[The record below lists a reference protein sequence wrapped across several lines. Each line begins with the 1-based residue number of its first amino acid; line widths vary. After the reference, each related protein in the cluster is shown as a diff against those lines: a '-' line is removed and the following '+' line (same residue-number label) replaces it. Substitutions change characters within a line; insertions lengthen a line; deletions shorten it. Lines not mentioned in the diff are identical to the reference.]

1 MMKTTKALTI
11 ILTLLA
17 IATSASPECA
27 WVLWTHIETKSDRNQ
42 AGDEWILTGVPH
54 AADCYASL
62 KATMKAQAA
71 DKPQSSD
78 ESMGVAG
85 NTVVRRA
92 GGVITTYTYS
102 CLPDT
107 VDPHGPKAK

>member
-1 MMKTTKALTI
+1 MKTTQALWTT
-11 ILTLLA
+11 LTLLA
-17 IATSASPECA
+17 FVSSASAECA
-27 WVLWTHIETKSDRNQ
+27 WVLWTHIETASDRNQ
-42 AGDEWILTGVPH
+42 RGDEWVLTGVPH

-78 ESMGVAG
+78 ESIQVAG
-85 NTVVRRA
+85 NAVVRGSR
-92 GGVITTYTYS
+92 GTITTYTYS

-107 VDPHGPKAK
+107 IDPRGPKGK